1 MTQTIPREVLMHP
14 AHGRI
19 PARRVLQCVFALS
32 PDGPILHHHLEEVDV
47 TNEPELVVYTINGR
61 EPEPDRY
68 RCQVIP
74 PLVPQFP
81 VLD

>member
-1 MTQTIPREVLMHP
+1 MSAKKPDEILLHP
-14 AHGRI
+14 EHGRL
-19 PARRVLQCVFALS
+19 PARRLIECVFALS
-32 PDGPILHHHLEEVDV
+32 PDGPILHHHVEEMDV
-47 TNEPELVVYTINGR
+47 STEAGATVYTPNGSAPGD
-61 EPEPDRY
+61 ERY

>member
-1 MTQTIPREVLMHP
+1 MSVKKTDEILLHP
-14 AHGRI
+14 EHGRL
-19 PARRVLQCVFALS
+19 PARRLIECIFALS
-32 PDGPILHHHLEEVDV
+32 PAGPILHHHIEEVDV
-47 TNEPELVVYTINGR
+47 RTEGDATIYTLNGAAPGA
-61 EPEPDRY
+61 ERY